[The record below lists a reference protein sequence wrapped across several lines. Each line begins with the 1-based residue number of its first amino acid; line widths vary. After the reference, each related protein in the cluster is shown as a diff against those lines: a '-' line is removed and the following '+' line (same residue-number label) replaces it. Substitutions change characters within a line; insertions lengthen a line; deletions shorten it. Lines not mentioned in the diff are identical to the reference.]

1 MLSKLNIF
9 SKSDVLKNSFWGL
22 LANIIQNVFLSIFF
36 IVIARFYSTTDFAH
50 YLIANTLYQ
59 FIATFSALGLGQWF
73 IREIVVTKEK
83 TELINRFVK
92 IQFYFGAFFF
102 LLNFLLGFVLYSD
115 PNIRIL
121 TMLFGI
127 NILFDNIIYSIRH
140 INIAENEQ
148 KKTFIISIIEA
159 ITKFIIACLL
169 FAYPFSIVTLTV
181 ILIVIRFGTLNLF
194 LKIGS
199 PRNLNLN
206 NFWKSKIYLAQVKE
220 LIFNNWRFI
229 VIGSVAIIYW
239 RIATIIISKVLTVE
253 DVAHYEISYKLFSL
267 AQLLPFIVSATVFPK
282 LIELYKSGAEEDFRN
297 LYKRI
302 FKLYLLFGL
311 LAFSFVYAFADFLV
325 PLAFGPAYVET
336 SFFTKQMFL
345 TILVFP
351 TAYLQANVL
360 IAMRMERYDMW
371 FNILS
376 LVLNI
381 IIIFT
386 GLYFVKSLS
395 VINYSI
401 FFSFLA
407 FHISQDILLIRKGI
421 STYKETFLTFVIAAA
436 SIIGFIALSKVV
448 EPYLVFV
455 GAWFVFLFLI
465 LPNTKEFKNLLAG
478 LRSN

>member
-1 MLSKLNIF
+1 MLSKFNFL

-36 IVIARFYSTTDFAH
+36 IIVARFYSTTDFAH

-73 IREIVVTKEK
+73 IREIVITEEK
-83 TELINRFVK
+83 TALINRFVK

-102 LLNFLLGFVLYSD
+102 LLNFFLGFILYQD

-121 TMLFGI
+121 TLLFGI

-148 KKTFIISIIEA
+148 KKTFVIFIIEA
-159 ITKFIIACLL
+159 ISKFTIACLL

-181 ILIVIRFGTLNLF
+181 ILIVIRFATLNLF
-194 LKIGS
+194 LQIGS
-199 PRNLNLN
+199 PKNLNLN
-206 NFWKSKIYLAQVKE
+206 NFWRSKIYLAQVKE
-220 LIFNNWRFI
+220 LVFSNWRFI

-239 RIATIIISKVLTVE
+239 RIATIIISKMLTVE

-282 LIELYKSGAEEDFRN
+282 LIELFKSGNQGEFIS
-297 LYKRI
+297 LYKKI
-302 FKLYLLFGL
+302 FKLYLVFGM
-311 LAFSFVYAFADFLV
+311 LAFSFVYAFADVLV
-325 PLAFGPAYVET
+325 PLAFGASYEDT
-336 SFFTKQMFL
+336 SYFTKQMFL

-360 IAMRMERYDMW
+360 IAMRLERYDMW

-376 LVLNI
+376 LALNI
-381 IIIFT
+381 LIIFT

-395 VINYSI
+395 VINYAI
-401 FFSFLA
+401 FFSFFA
-407 FHISQDILLIRKGI
+407 FHLSQDFLLIKKGI
-421 STYKETFLTFVIAAA
+421 STYKETFLTFLIAGGAIIAFIGISNVI
-436 SIIGFIALSKVV
+436 
-448 EPYLVFV
+448 EPYIVFI
-455 GAWFVFLFLI
+455 GIWFIFLFFI
-465 LPNTKEFKNLLAG
+465 LPNTREFKELLA
-478 LRSN
+478 NIKNN